1 MVARLELLTF
11 DDKNIIV
18 ASPRRSYKPS
28 KLISLV
34 FLPCSFFFLSP
45 LHKRNDI
52 RDDIITRPGDID
64 CSNRVGKKLERGIS
78 RATENVNLV
87 SRARQEF
94 EMDFHTQCHEQNE
107 KNLNFI
113 DTPDYTFTLPD
124 LTKYTEEF
132 RWVLHVLLETDSIR
146 G

>member
-1 MVARLELLTF
+1 MGKQHIRRHPLYIDW
-11 DDKNIIV
+11 DDN
-18 ASPRRSYKPS
+18 
-28 KLISLV
+28 
-34 FLPCSFFFLSP
+34 
-45 LHKRNDI
+45 
-52 RDDIITRPGDID
+52 T
-64 CSNRVGKKLERGIS
+64 GKKLERGIS

-94 EMDFHTQCHEQNE
+94 EMDLHTQCHEQNE

-132 RWVLHVLLETDSIR
+132 RWVLQACAATISNSL
-146 G
+146 

>member
-11 DDKNIIV
+11 DDKNVIV
-18 ASPRRSYKPS
+18 ASPRSSYKPS

-34 FLPCSFFFLSP
+34 FLPCSFFSYLLST
-45 LHKRNDI
+45 NETTSG
-52 RDDIITRPGDID
+52 DIITRPGDID
-64 CSNRVGKKLERGIS
+64 CSKHVGKKLERGIS

-132 RWVLHVLLETDSIR
+132 R
-146 G
+146 

>member
-1 MVARLELLTF
+1 MLKLLAR
-11 DDKNIIV
+11 DDKKYNCSILF
-18 ASPRRSYKPS
+18 ASLP
-28 KLISLV
+28 KLISPLS
-34 FLPCSFFFLSP
+34 LPCFSISFMSHPSRAMGKQHIRRHP
-45 LHKRNDI
+45 LYIDW
-52 RDDIITRPGDID
+52 DDNT
-64 CSNRVGKKLERGIS
+64 GKKLERGIS

-94 EMDFHTQCHEQNE
+94 EMDLHTQCHEQNE

-132 RWVLHVLLETDSIR
+132 R
-146 G
+146 